1 MVVAHLHR
9 RIDTRNRLKGLDA
22 AVGSGGEMRPKQHLT
37 IVATA
42 ADGTVTTFAAIS
54 RIDTPVEVGYYRN
67 GGILQTV
74 LRQMMK
80 AS

>member
-1 MVVAHLHR
+1 VGISRAEMHAKQ
-9 RIDTRNRLKGLDA
+9 RLT
-22 AVGSGGEMRPKQHLT
+22 VR
-37 IVATA
+37 ATA
-42 ADGTVTTFAAIS
+42 ADGSAKTFATIS

-80 AS
+80 A